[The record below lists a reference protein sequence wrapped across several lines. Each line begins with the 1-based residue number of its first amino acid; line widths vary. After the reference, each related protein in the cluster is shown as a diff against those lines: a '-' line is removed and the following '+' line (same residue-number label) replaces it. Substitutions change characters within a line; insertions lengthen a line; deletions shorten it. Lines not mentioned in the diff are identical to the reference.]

1 MALAMRPERCDSSK
15 LTDGWMVGWLEW
27 YLNDRAM
34 KMNESRVGSPSSS
47 PGKNATH
54 TGGLQ
59 KNQGMQFTRSRLA
72 WK

>member
-34 KMNESRVGSPSSS
+34 KMNESRAGFKKTKACNSLVLVWHG
-47 PGKNATH
+47 N
-54 TGGLQ
+54 
-59 KNQGMQFTRSRLA
+59 RSLFA
-72 WK
+72 MSGD